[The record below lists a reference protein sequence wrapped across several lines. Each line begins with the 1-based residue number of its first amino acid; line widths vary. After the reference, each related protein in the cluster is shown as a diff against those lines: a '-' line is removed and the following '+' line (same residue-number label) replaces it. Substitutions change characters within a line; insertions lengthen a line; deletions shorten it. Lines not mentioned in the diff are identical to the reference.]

1 MKIEILHIFQTA
13 WGISMTFSG
22 KMWLMIIEKSQKIKV
37 SPFVKK
43 IHFLK
48 NHSKEGGGSNWP
60 LSRFSVKT
68 QLFIIFSNFSNFFLL
83 VFSHIFIRENMILF
97 L

>member
-1 MKIEILHIFQTA
+1 MSKNPKNQWESMKIEILHIFQTA

-48 NHSKEGGGSNWP
+48 NHSKEGGGGQIDPSAVLGLRHN
-60 LSRFSVKT
+60 
-68 QLFIIFSNFSNFFLL
+68 FLL
-83 VFSHIFIRENMILF
+83 FFPTFLIFF
-97 L
+97 Y